1 VHRPDAHGAET
12 ERDARYRP
20 LWFRFAP
27 FLGRP
32 PALTR
37 RQWSVL
43 GLVSLVSMFE
53 QYDVYLFSL
62 NLAHI
67 SASSA
72 STRGSSACSA
82 GWCAPARSARC

>member
-1 VHRPDAHGAET
+1 LPADDRS
-12 ERDARYRP
+12 YRP
-20 LWFRFAP
+20 RWLRFAP

-43 GLVSLVSMFE
+43 GLVSIVSLFE

-62 NLAHI
+62 LRRYSRRRSSWCGATGV
-67 SASSA
+67 AS
-72 STRGSSACSA
+72 
-82 GWCAPARSARC
+82 ARSRSQSSRSRC